1 MPLLFLENICFNIL
15 NFSGFQSHAN
25 CRLYL
30 VVDIHPDF
38 QAVPYRFTQNQ
49 QTLSLAERPTDTMR
63 LDRGFSNNYTVQLMH
78 SVVSIMVLFNQPALL
93 N

>member
-1 MPLLFLENICFNIL
+1 MSLLFLENICFKIL

-30 VVDIHPDF
+30 LVIHPDF
-38 QAVPYRFTQNQ
+38 RAVPYRLTQNQ

-78 SVVSIMVLFNQPALL
+78 SVVSIMVSFNQPALL

>member
-1 MPLLFLENICFNIL
+1 MSLLFLENICFNIL

-30 VVDIHPDF
+30 LVIHPDF
-38 QAVPYRFTQNQ
+38 QAVPYRLTQNQ

-78 SVVSIMVLFNQPALL
+78 SVVSIMVSFNQPALL